1 MKLSIKA
8 IASAAAACLIVVG
21 AATGI
26 SNAQQEQQA
35 AWPVAANQKLVTT
48 RTGLQYVDLQPGPG
62 PSPSPGTYVSVHYTG
77 WFLNKQK
84 FDSSVDRGTPFEF
97 QLGAGQVIKGWD
109 EGVASMKVGG
119 KRRLVVPPNL
129 AYGQQGM
136 PGAIPP
142 NSTLVFDVQLIK
154 FSATPTQQQ

>member
-1 MKLSIKA
+1 MKLSNKA
-8 IASAAAACLIVVG
+8 IASAVAAFFMVVG

-26 SNAQQEQQA
+26 SNAQQDS
-35 AWPVAANQKLVTT
+35 WPVAANQKLVTT

-62 PSPSPGTYVSVHYTG
+62 PSPSPGSYVSVHYTG
-77 WFLNKQK
+77 WFLNKNK

-136 PGAIPP
+136 QGAIPP